1 MRQHKYEYVILKLL
15 CLLDNQ
21 NLVLHMVNRLNDLL
35 FLYPSSLQEAITVNY
50 IRKPASPQWGY
61 NIIND
66 EAQYDSSLTTD
77 FELHPSEETKLVF
90 KILQLAGVAMK
101 DNNLYQIGS
110 AEDNKNIQ
118 QEKR

>member
-1 MRQHKYEYVILKLL
+1 MLSSKLCRPTSYNPMYEIKRS
-15 CLLDNQ
+15 
-21 NLVLHMVNRLNDLL
+21 NRL
-35 FLYPSSLQEAITVNY
+35 FLYPSSLQERITVNY
-50 IRKPASPQWGY
+50 IRKPASPEWGY
-61 NIIND
+61 NVIND
-66 EAQYDSSLTTD
+66 EAQYDSSVTTD

-110 AEDNKNIQ
+110 TEDNKNIQ